1 MKVTGSARTP
11 FERKRLEK
19 CVLLFLFVTLTRFSG
34 FNVWCVGVPL
44 CILCYK
50 CTWDNPRSKNKL
62 KVREEFLSYQM
73 LFASKL
79 ILKIAIYALG

>member
-19 CVLLFLFVTLTRFSG
+19 CVLLFLFVSLTRFSG
-34 FNVWCVGVPL
+34 FNVWSVAVPFRT
-44 CILCYK
+44 LCYK

-62 KVREEFLSYQM
+62 KVREELLLYQM
-73 LFASKL
+73 SFASKL